1 MEEQY
6 KWNTVEVFS
15 EESSAILQAPKLTK
29 RTEKPVSLSEGLEL
43 CSELEAQG
51 HVVEIKRID

>member
-1 MEEQY
+1 MEDKY

>member
-1 MEEQY
+1 MDKY

>member
-1 MEEQY
+1 MEDKY
-6 KWNTVEVFS
+6 KWNKVEVFS
-15 EESSAILQAPKLTK
+15 EESSAILQAPKLSK
-29 RTEKPVSLSEGLEL
+29 RTDKPVSLSEGLQL

>member
-1 MEEQY
+1 MDKY

-15 EESSAILQAPKLTK
+15 EERSAVLQAPKLSK
-29 RTEKPVSLSEGLEL
+29 RTAKPVSLSEGLQL

>member
-1 MEEQY
+1 MDKY

-29 RTEKPVSLSEGLEL
+29 RTEKPVSLSEGLQL

>member
-1 MEEQY
+1 MDKY

-15 EESSAILQAPKLTK
+15 EDRSVVLQAPKLTK
-29 RTEKPVSLSEGLEL
+29 RTEKPVSLSEGLQL

>member
-1 MEEQY
+1 MEDKY
-6 KWNTVEVFS
+6 KWNKVEVFS

>member
-1 MEEQY
+1 MEEEY

-15 EESSAILQAPKLTK
+15 EDRSAVLQAPKLSK
-29 RTEKPVSLSEGLEL
+29 RTDKPVSLSEGLQL

-51 HVVEIKRID
+51 HVVEVRKVS

>member
-1 MEEQY
+1 MDKY

-15 EESSAILQAPKLTK
+15 EERSAVLQAPKLTK

>member
-1 MEEQY
+1 MDKY

-15 EESSAILQAPKLTK
+15 EERSAVLQAPKLSK